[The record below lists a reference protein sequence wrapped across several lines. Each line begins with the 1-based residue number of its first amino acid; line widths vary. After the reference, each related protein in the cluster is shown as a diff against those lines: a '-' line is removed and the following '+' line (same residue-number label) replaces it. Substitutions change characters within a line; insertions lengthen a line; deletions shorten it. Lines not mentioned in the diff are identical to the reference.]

1 MAEKK
6 PNDLSPKLSGIRS
19 AANELFVPPLDIPI
33 GQLVGGLAA
42 YSNSFKRGYGDRVF
56 GSDDKG
62 IWLGAANFEDAPF
75 RVDMQGNAALA
86 AAILTGY
93 LSKDG
98 TNQAL
103 SGSII
108 VGGVVDG
115 QIIVKDSAGNPIVV
129 LDNTGILINNG
140 KLTIKDNNDISII
153 DATGLVSTSNFLNN
167 SIFNNSSN
175 STASTSAVDL
185 PGSAL
190 PAFTLTRSTKLQISV
205 SVYGANTNLGV
216 DGSLINVLIKNGATL
231 VANMPVT
238 GVYSP
243 AGIQA
248 SFSTFT
254 FVVSFAAGTHN
265 LKLQYY
271 VIGTGTAQVFA
282 YDFSTLQ
289 FGK

>member
-1 MAEKK
+1 MIH
-6 PNDLSPKLSGIRS
+6 NLSPKLSGIQT
-19 AANELFVPPLDIPI
+19 AASELFVPPLAIPI
-33 GQLVGGLAA
+33 GQRIGGLSV
-42 YSNSFKRGYGDRVF
+42 YSNSFKRGYGDKVF
-56 GSDDKG
+56 GSDENG

-75 RVDMQGNAALA
+75 HVDMQGNATLA
-86 AAILTGY
+86 SAILTGY

-98 TNQAL
+98 TGQAL

-115 QIIVKDSAGNPIVV
+115 QIIVKDSSGNPIVV

-140 KLTIKDNNDISII
+140 KLTIKDNNNISII
-153 DATGLVSTSNFLNN
+153 DANGLVSSSNFLNN
-167 SIFNNSSN
+167 SIFNNTSN
-175 STASTSAVDL
+175 STGSTSPVDL
-185 PGSAL
+185 PGSAF
-190 PAFTLTRSTKLQISV
+190 PSFTLTRATQLQISV
-205 SVYGANTNLGV
+205 SVYGANTNLGA
-216 DGSLINVLIKNGATL
+216 DGSIINVLIKNGASL

-243 AGIQA
+243 AGILA

-254 FVVSFAAGTHN
+254 FVVNFSAGTHN

-282 YDFSTLQ
+282 YDFSSLQ